1 MVKRAK
7 ILKFWK
13 KGSYTVETAAVMSLI
28 FLVIMSSLYLCF
40 YVHNRT
46 WLTSAAYEAALTGS
60 MEGNKRS
67 GNIYETAWKRGKELG
82 NTGFFGAENLKLQ
95 VKTGKNVSVNYSL
108 DTISVFEKIQW
119 KLEVTGNSKIINPVQ
134 RIHQIK
140 AAAEIIEEVGGR

>member
-82 NTGFFGAENLKLQ
+82 NTGFFGAEN
-95 VKTGKNVSVNYSL
+95 
-108 DTISVFEKIQW
+108 
-119 KLEVTGNSKIINPVQ
+119 
-134 RIHQIK
+134 
-140 AAAEIIEEVGGR
+140 

>member
-40 YVHNRT
+40 YIHNRT